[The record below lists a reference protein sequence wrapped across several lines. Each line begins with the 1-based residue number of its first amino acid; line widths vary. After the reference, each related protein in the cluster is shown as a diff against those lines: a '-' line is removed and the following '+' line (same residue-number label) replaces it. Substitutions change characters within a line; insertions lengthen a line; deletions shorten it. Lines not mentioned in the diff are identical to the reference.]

1 MKDHMKHSKMSYPM
15 SRLALIVVFVVALV
29 AAVAANAAEPRRIS
43 HNESGSYEAFPDV
56 CRLADGELVAVFYAG
71 YGHISL
77 PRPGSSKDGRIC
89 IMRSQDDGRTWSK
102 PQTLVDLQG
111 DDRDPSIMQ
120 TSKGTLICNF
130 MTFYGRA
137 EVPVSF
143 IVRVIRSTD
152 GGKTWSEPTVV
163 PSPFKT
169 VTATSSPAIELTDG
183 TLLLPIYGRDTPS
196 RYNEDKPG
204 LRDRSVVL
212 RSADDGKTWDA
223 PVFIDDAPEVHLQE
237 PSLLQLDDGR
247 LLCVMRRQG
256 RQSFSED
263 GGLTWSKPEPFAHRA
278 DCPYLLQTQDGLL
291 LCATRSGGTSVT
303 VSTDRARSWSK
314 PMSIDRGPGAYP
326 SMVELDNGRI
336 LCLYYVEERPGSRIR
351 QAVFRVNGETITCES
366 STLLQ

>member
-1 MKDHMKHSKMSYPM
+1 
-15 SRLALIVVFVVALV
+15 
-29 AAVAANAAEPRRIS
+29 
-43 HNESGSYEAFPDV
+43 
-56 CRLADGELVAVFYAG
+56 
-71 YGHISL
+71 
-77 PRPGSSKDGRIC
+77 
-89 IMRSQDDGRTWSK
+89 
-102 PQTLVDLQG
+102 
-111 DDRDPSIMQ
+111 
-120 TSKGTLICNF
+120 

-223 PVFIDDAPEVHLQE
+223 PVFIVDAPEVHLQE
-237 PSLLQLDDGR
+237 PSILQ
-247 LLCVMRRQG
+247 
-256 RQSFSED
+256 
-263 GGLTWSKPEPFAHRA
+263 
-278 DCPYLLQTQDGLL
+278 
-291 LCATRSGGTSVT
+291 
-303 VSTDRARSWSK
+303 
-314 PMSIDRGPGAYP
+314 
-326 SMVELDNGRI
+326 LDNGRI